1 MVESVPQN
9 VKYGE
14 VDIDQPPPHATTT
27 TDAGIPNDVRLT
39 GRSPGR
45 HFGETFRF
53 RYC

>member
-1 MVESVPQN
+1 MIESVPQN

-39 GRSPGR
+39 LPADHR
-45 HFGETFRF
+45 HSGETF
-53 RYC
+53 